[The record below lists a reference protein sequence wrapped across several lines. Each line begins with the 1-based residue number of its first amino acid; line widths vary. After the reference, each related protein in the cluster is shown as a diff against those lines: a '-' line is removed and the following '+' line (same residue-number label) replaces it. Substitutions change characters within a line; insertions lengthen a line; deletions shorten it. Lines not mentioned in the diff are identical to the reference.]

1 MGSGSGNVE
10 KCQEVEG
17 MAQEATE
24 SASAKATDASRTWKS
39 RAREPD
45 HGAVLRCGSLRRRGH
60 GLGSSTSRPASST
73 DSVGL
78 RFRTLA
84 VASAQVKSKTEN
96 LARALQS
103 GESTTNSAD
112 YFSKLVSDLQLLAE
126 AKPPADVA
134 ALQLA
139 GGGQRAIAAWQ
150 DVVRPAAAVS
160 LREFDDLD
168 SLRGQTARHCGSAS
182 RRQHESA
189 T

>member
-1 MGSGSGNVE
+1 
-10 KCQEVEG
+10 
-17 MAQEATE
+17 MAQEATRKRLRQSYRRIPHVE
-24 SASAKATDASRTWKS
+24 IEAG
-39 RAREPD
+39 EPD
-45 HGAVLRCGSLRRRGH
+45 HGAVHFGAGSCAAAVMAWYFFDFVPGKL
-60 GLGSSTSRPASST
+60 
-73 DSVGL
+73 DYFVGL

-112 YFSKLVSDLQLLAE
+112 DFSKLVPELQLLAE

-139 GGGQRAIAAWQ
+139 GGGQRAIVAWQ

-160 LREFDDLD
+160 QREFDDPILC
-168 SLRGQTARHCGSAS
+168 GARRQDIVAARA